1 MPQIMTETGHRTH
14 CSYLFLRSRKPKL
27 TTRGPYK
34 CPASP
39 ECANG
44 ISLGQTWRWNQRICT
59 GTNMFFRPFLWLYID
74 SCQMVSVGCPQVLN
88 FTRLVGGGANSSNKH
103 ESRDWDI
110 MISSFHLSWYRDL
123 KQTRNINNYKHVETI
138 NQQHN
143 QHVVL
148 KFPGHYTYLKYIE
161 PIWTY
166 QTAAMSCNLDKLGFS
181 ATENRVFPKYGY
193 LMLM

>member
-1 MPQIMTETGHRTH
+1 MGARMLSPYDFLNQLCCRVAVAIRTWPESNCHIDQSWPIQSHNMPQIMTETGHRTH

-123 KQTRNINNYKHVETI
+123 KQTRNINN
-138 NQQHN
+138 
-143 QHVVL
+143 
-148 KFPGHYTYLKYIE
+148 
-161 PIWTY
+161 
-166 QTAAMSCNLDKLGFS
+166 
-181 ATENRVFPKYGY
+181 
-193 LMLM
+193 